1 MQLIPSDTINSPER
15 LLEDLL
21 NEICA
26 RFYKSEMTEFQQF
39 FDAIF
44 HNEDSLH
51 LSYMCDTNFF
61 QRYFDDQQN
70 KQNIRKFFSTHFQLQ
85 PTPAYIEDQLADVN
99 FASE

>member
-1 MQLIPSDTINSPER
+1 MIRLIPSDTINSPER

-44 HNEDSLH
+44 HDKHSLH
-51 LSYMCDTNFF
+51 LSYTCDTDFF
-61 QRYFDDQQN
+61 QRYFDDR
-70 KQNIRKFFSTHFQLQ
+70 QNIKKFFS
-85 PTPAYIEDQLADVN
+85 TPAYIEDQLAFVD